1 MDEVHHVPIPTI
13 RKLLSRLTTAVVAVL
28 VLLLPACAGR
38 PSELSA
44 GDEAPDFTLSAA
56 TGEVVSLSDYTGSQ
70 PVLLYFHMAMG

>member
-1 MDEVHHVPIPTI
+1 MW
-13 RKLLSRLTTAVVAVL
+13 SRLAIAVTAVL

-38 PSELSA
+38 SSELSV
-44 GDEAPDFTLSAA
+44 GEDAPDFTLSAA